1 MNIEDYVKEVRA
13 HLSCLKLR
21 EGTIEAIVLMI
32 KVAWRSGEAEALRDL
47 LNK

>member
-13 HLSCLKLR
+13 HLDSLGLR

-32 KVAWRSGEAEALRDL
+32 KVAWKSGEAEALRDL